1 MNEFKKYVTDK
12 RRYPKGGDKIMYD
25 VKIVNGLII
34 DGTGNPGYAADVGI
48 VGDQIIAIGD
58 LADATSRQTIDASGK
73 VVAPGFVD
81 MHTHSDLA
89 VLFDPLTNSKIFDG
103 VTTEVVGNCGIGVAP
118 VSEANRQLLI
128 DYLGTRM
135 IGNLPVT
142 IELKWESMA
151 EYLDYVRQH
160 PPALNVCALL
170 AQGAVRI
177 AVMGFDK
184 ETPTSEQL
192 AEMKALVAA
201 SMAEG
206 AVGFSSGLIY
216 MPGEFSTTDELA
228 ELAKEIGPYQGFY
241 VSHIRNESEGV
252 FDALEEALTI
262 GGKAGVPVHVSHLK
276 VAGQSVWG
284 RSQELLARI
293 DKANQDGVETTF
305 DLYPYTSGMT
315 GLTACMPPWAFE
327 GGVEK
332 LLTRLADAEIRA
344 KIVADVETGIPG
356 WQNLFKAAGGWGN
369 ITITTVN
376 SQANK
381 HLEGKT
387 IRQIADLQDKNPYDT
402 VFDLLLAEKGKVLI
416 VLLLMAEEDL
426 INILRHPMSMIGS
439 DGMSVSTEGIM
450 SFGMPHPRA
459 FGTRARVLARYVRE
473 KKVLSLEEA
482 VKKMSYMPAWRLGLP
497 KRGLL
502 RVGYF
507 ADAVVFDPDE
517 VKDHAVYSD
526 PKQYSSGFNYVVV
539 NGKVV
544 LANGVHQRVFN
555 GRVLTRNN

>member
-1 MNEFKKYVTDK
+1 
-12 RRYPKGGDKIMYD
+12 MYD

-34 DGTGNPGYAADVGI
+34 DGTGNPGYASDVGI

-58 LADATSRQTIDASGK
+58 LSDATSRETVDASGK

-135 IGNLPVT
+135 IGNLPVK
-142 IELKWESMA
+142 IELNWSSMA
-151 EYLDYVRQH
+151 EYLDYVRRH

-184 ETPTSEQL
+184 QAPTNRQL
-192 AEMKALVAA
+192 SEMKSLVAA
-201 SMAEG
+201 GMAEG

-228 ELAKEIGPYQGFY
+228 ELAKEIKPYQGFY

-262 GGKAGVPVHVSHLK
+262 GEKAGVPVHVSHLK

-284 RSQELLARI
+284 RSPELLARI

-332 LLTRLADAEIRA
+332 LLNRLADAEIRA
-344 KIVADVETGIPG
+344 KIVADVENGIPG
-356 WQNLFKAAGGWGN
+356 WQNLFKAAGGWEN

-376 SQANK
+376 SEANK

-387 IRQIADLQDKNPYDT
+387 IRQIADLQDKDPYNT
-402 VFDLLLAEKGKVLI
+402 VFDLLIAEKGKVLI

-502 RVGYF
+502 RVGYY

-517 VKDHAVYSD
+517 VRDNAVYSD
-526 PKQYSSGFNYVVV
+526 PKQYSSGFEYVVV
-539 NGKVV
+539 NGKIV
-544 LANGVHQRVFN
+544 LANGMHQKVFN
-555 GRVLTRNN
+555 GRVITRKGQ

>member
-1 MNEFKKYVTDK
+1 
-12 RRYPKGGDKIMYD
+12 MYD

-58 LADATSRQTIDASGK
+58 LSDATSRETVDASGK

-135 IGNLPVT
+135 IGNLPVK
-142 IELKWESMA
+142 IELNWSSMA
-151 EYLDYVRQH
+151 EYLDYVRRH

-184 ETPTSEQL
+184 QAPTNRQL
-192 AEMKALVAA
+192 SEMKSLVAA
-201 SMAEG
+201 GMAEG

-228 ELAKEIGPYQGFY
+228 ELAKEIKPYQGFY

-262 GGKAGVPVHVSHLK
+262 GEKAGVPVHVSHLK

-284 RSQELLARI
+284 RSPELLARI

-332 LLTRLADAEIRA
+332 LLNRLADAEIRA
-344 KIVADVETGIPG
+344 KIVADVENGIPG
-356 WQNLFKAAGGWGN
+356 WQNLFKAAGGWEN

-376 SQANK
+376 SEANK

-387 IRQIADLQDKNPYDT
+387 IRQIADLQDNDPYNT
-402 VFDLLLAEKGKVLI
+402 VFDLLIAEKGKVLI

-502 RVGYF
+502 RVGYY

-517 VKDHAVYSD
+517 VRDNAVYSD
-526 PKQYSSGFNYVVV
+526 PKQYSSGFEYVVV
-539 NGKVV
+539 NGKIV
-544 LANGVHQRVFN
+544 LANGMHQKVFN
-555 GRVLTRNN
+555 GRVITRKGQ